1 MSELLESRVR
11 RDSMGVAGT
20 PYGDGHAAVRI
31 AQATAALL
39 GHGQFPDPMPARP
52 QAGVHL

>member
-1 MSELLESRVR
+1 
-11 RDSMGVAGT
+11 MGAVGT
-20 PYGDGHAAVRI
+20 PYGDGLAAARI

-52 QAGVHL
+52 EAGVARF